1 MAFSVGFNPFQSQD
15 IFVSKEFHN
24 FLQSTA
30 KSQGGSSDKATPE
43 KQPFKRMVDG
53 WLMAVALGAGLGIK
67 APNSSETDNVKF
79 IQGSVLQ
86 KDLGAIEFLMAIA
99 IADSEDPYVIEDP
112 RRMMKIA
119 QGFAELGFPRLKD
132 MSDVGNLSITEN
144 IARAVIKE
152 FAPES
157 GDL

>member
-30 KSQGGSSDKATPE
+30 KSQGGSDKATPE

-99 IADSEDPYVIEDP
+99 IADSDDPYIIEDP

-119 QGFAELGFPRLKD
+119 QGYAEIGFHQLKD
-132 MSDVGNLSITEN
+132 MSEAGNLSITEN
-144 IARAVIKE
+144 IARAVIKD

-157 GDL
+157 DDE